1 MKSRR
6 PAPSQS
12 SDPLRTAFAAD
23 VQRCGKLLAQFDA
36 IVEAH
41 ERDEQTLAALRTE
54 CAALNSSIDPMD
66 AAVVAV
72 LAGKERQIA
81 LFSER
86 VASVE
91 ARLDPLALDLK
102 AALLRAADTQREFLK
117 AAHAALVEEVSSAL
131 RPHFR
136 DAGRAVQIAGET
148 DSVRTLVR
156 ILTAY
161 WTSDALFAPVICA
174 RQVLPE
180 LRAILSGKQPWLLA

>member
-1 MKSRR
+1 MKPPRKSPPVNESTR
-6 PAPSQS
+6 A
-12 SDPLRTAFAAD
+12 AFAAD
-23 VQRCGKLLAQFDA
+23 VQRCVKLLAQFDA

-54 CAALNSSIDPMD
+54 CAALNSSVDPMD
-66 AAVVAV
+66 PAAVAV
-72 LAGKERQIA
+72 LSGKERQIT
-81 LFSER
+81 LLSER

-91 ARLDPLALDLK
+91 ARLDPLALELK
-102 AALLRAADTQREFLK
+102 TALLRAADTQREFLQPS
-117 AAHAALVEEVSSAL
+117 HAALLEEVSAAL

-136 DAGRAVQIAGET
+136 DAGRAVQIAAET

-161 WTSDALFAPVICA
+161 WTSDALFAPVICV

-180 LRAILSGKQPWLLA
+180 LRAILDGKRPWLPA